1 MTEPQYRVI
10 ADKDSTPDLASA
22 HVAAGDRLV
31 YDVIDADR
39 WSLVRIERPVEGVGS
54 SVQPPMREQID
65 SALGAVLCDPKAAAE
80 LGKQLIEQVQ
90 NAIQT
95 GRLARRR

>member
-10 ADKDSTPDLASA
+10 ADKDSTPDLGSA

-39 WSLVRIERPVEGVGS
+39 WSLVRIERPVPTDERS
-54 SVQPPMREQID
+54 AQPQR
-65 SALGAVLCDPKAAAE
+65 
-80 LGKQLIEQVQ
+80 
-90 NAIQT
+90 
-95 GRLARRR
+95 ARRPPE